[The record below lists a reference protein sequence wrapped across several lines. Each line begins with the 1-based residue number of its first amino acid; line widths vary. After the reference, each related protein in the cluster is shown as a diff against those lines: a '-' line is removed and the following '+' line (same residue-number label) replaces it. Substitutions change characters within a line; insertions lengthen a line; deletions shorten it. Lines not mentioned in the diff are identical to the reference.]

1 MAIKSRAIRKLLR
14 DRLAKAAFVVVV
26 VYVLTS
32 LAVRT
37 GVATHLVL
45 GTDAGAEAFLGDD
58 AGATGGGDEALP
70 KVAGEPILTTPQ
82 DVAFFS
88 EPSSAS
94 WLRWLGTDRQGRS
107 ILLRAIW
114 SIDVAIIVGCV
125 TGLAAVLIGTLLGAV
140 AGYFGGRVDAGIV
153 WFYSTV
159 ESIPPLLLL
168 LVLSYST
175 NLFFDRLY
183 ERTQIGAFSEP
194 GLIVVCV
201 ALCATFWT
209 GPCRVIR
216 GEAIRLRDG
225 DFVTAAVALG
235 ASRVRVVLRHVLP
248 NVAHISLVYFSL
260 AFIGAVKSEVI
271 LSFLGFGVRNRP
283 SWGLMIDSAARGGLA
298 IDFYWEIG
306 AATVFMF
313 LLVLAS
319 NVFTD
324 SLQDALDPKTH

>member
-14 DRLAKAAFVVVV
+14 DRLAKAAFVIVAL
-26 VYVLTS
+26 YVLTS

-45 GTDAGAEAFLGDD
+45 ASDAGTAAFQREDEN
-58 AGATGGGDEALP
+58 AGAALQTSLP
-70 KVAGEPILTTPQ
+70 DVAGQPILTTPQ
-82 DVAFFS
+82 DVAYYS
-88 EPSSAS
+88 GPSSAS

-107 ILLRAIW
+107 ILLRALW
-114 SIDVAIIVGCV
+114 SIDVAVVVGCV
-125 TGLAAVLIGTLLGAV
+125 TGLAAVLIGTLLGAI

-175 NLFFDRLY
+175 NLFFDRLF
-183 ERTQIGAFSEP
+183 ERTQIAAFSEP

-235 ASRVRVVLRHVLP
+235 ATRARIVLRHVIP
-248 NVAHISLVYFSL
+248 NVAHLSLVYFSL

-298 IDFYWEIG
+298 VDFYWEIG

-313 LLVLAS
+313 FLVLAS